1 MASKSRHSFD
11 EMLGPAAAFFDG
23 LEAAAW
29 GAGGAGAGMLGT
41 DGARAVSPI
50 NGS

>member
-1 MASKSRHSFD
+1 MVSKSRHSFD
-11 EMLGPAAAFFDG
+11 EMLGPAAAAFFDG

-29 GAGGAGAGMLGT
+29 GAGAVGMLGT
-41 DGARAVSPI
+41 AGARAVSPI